1 MTQTLTRSLR
11 AALATAALTAS
22 TLAFAPAAFAA
33 TAQLRVDD
41 IDLTTEAGKA
51 TLSARIDEAA
61 RRACRTQAHT
71 GTRIAS
77 RQGLDACM
85 AEVRR
90 QVETRLTLNGA
101 GESRGR

>member
-11 AALATAALTAS
+11 AALAATALTAS

-33 TAQLRVDD
+33 TAQLRIDD
-41 IDLTTEAGKA
+41 IDLSTEAGRT

-61 RRACRTQAHT
+61 RRACRTQPHT

-77 RQGLDACM
+77 REGLDGCM
-85 AEVRR
+85 ADVRR
-90 QVETRLTLNGA
+90 QIERRLALKVA